1 MLRRAAQTAVVY
13 AARNIASDLLPS
25 TRPAACGCNSLL
37 DSASLRHSGQRSF
50 ADVAEEPVEPVEPA
64 EVRSPAIGNERVHRI
79 VEEIVSLNLIEV
91 ADMTELLKKR
101 LKLDGLPGMMPMMG
115 GGQQQVAAAPAQE
128 APVKEEQTE
137 FDVTL
142 DGFGASD
149 KIKVIKEVRAIL
161 PELGLKDAKVLVSS
175 LSAQFSRPANAASA
189 RGGCP
194 CCNNCLHAQV
204 EKTPAVIKTGLKK
217 EEAEALKAKLEAGK
231 LPQLH
236 LLPLQPLV
244 INFQHSLPCAVG
256 GKISLK

>member
-1 MLRRAAQTAVVY
+1 MLRRAAQTAVGY

-25 TRPAACGCNSLL
+25 TRPAACGCSSLLL

-50 ADVAEEPVEPVEPA
+50 ADVAEEPLEPI
-64 EVRSPAIGNERVHRI
+64 EVRAPAVGNERVHRI

-91 ADMTELLKKR
+91 ADMTELLKIR

-115 GGQQQVAAAPAQE
+115 GAPQQVAAAPAQE

-142 DGFGASD
+142 EGFGPSD
-149 KIKVIKEVRAIL
+149 KIKVIKEVRAVL

-175 LSAQFSRPANAASA
+175 STHFSDVDIQRQHSFA
-189 RGGCP
+189 GCWWAP
-194 CCNNCLHAQV
+194 VLHVRVIGTQV

-231 LPQLH
+231 ATTAACGC
-236 LLPLQPLV
+236 
-244 INFQHSLPCAVG
+244 SC
-256 GKISLK
+256 

>member
-1 MLRRAAQTAVVY
+1 MLRRAARTAVAY

-25 TRPAACGCNSLL
+25 TRPAACGCSSLL

-50 ADVAEEPVEPVEPA
+50 ADVAEEPIEPIEPVEVRLPA
-64 EVRSPAIGNERVHRI
+64 VGNERVHRI

-115 GGQQQVAAAPAQE
+115 GAQQQVAAAPAQE

-161 PELGLKDAKVLVSS
+161 PELGLKDAKVLVSFV
-175 LSAQFSRPANAASA
+175 SAHFSKSVNTASA
-189 RGGCP
+189 HAGCHF
-194 CCNNCLHAQV
+194 CNNCLHAQV

-231 LPQLH
+231 ATTALLATTAAACYYFGINIPCLVQLAAR
-236 LLPLQPLV
+236 
-244 INFQHSLPCAVG
+244 SA
-256 GKISLK
+256 